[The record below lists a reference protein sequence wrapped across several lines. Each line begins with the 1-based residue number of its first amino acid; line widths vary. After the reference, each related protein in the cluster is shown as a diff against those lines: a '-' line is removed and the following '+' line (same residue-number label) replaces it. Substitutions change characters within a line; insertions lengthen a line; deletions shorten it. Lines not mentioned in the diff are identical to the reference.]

1 MKQNRKNKIRNGEH
15 LKHYITKIVSF
26 LLIFSL
32 LSSMGALPECGQ
44 LSEGLLSPVAASAAE
59 TEDSQ
64 THYTYTTYIDGGG
77 QKAEITG
84 YTGTEK
90 NLVIPEAVTNDETTL
105 PVGKIA
111 KEAFKENENI
121 TGLTI
126 PEGISIEIGQKAF
139 YGCPNLKTVSLPS
152 TVTWKLQNNNAPK
165 QMHEESIFENCTA
178 LTDVSLGD
186 GITVLPGL
194 IFKGCTSLTS
204 VRIPSKLE
212 SFENS
217 AFENCTSL
225 KTVEIPEGVQEI
237 GLNAFKGCS
246 SLTKVSIPSTVKT
259 WCISEH
265 IANLYQTQTE
275 NNAFRNCTSLEEVT
289 FAEGLTSVGQY
300 SFSGTAIKSVKVP
313 STVTELRYAFA
324 ECEYLEEVIL
334 SEGDL
339 KLIGRNAF
347 YNCKSLK
354 ALDIPSTVTEIG
366 EAAFGYCTSLKKL
379 ILPASVTKFTGNL
392 AFDIGCSSLESVY
405 ILADDIEIEKGIN
418 YSTCTNIYCM
428 EGSGAYTKYSS
439 HAQDS
444 VTALTTDSLTPALL
458 DITIEGY
465 QGIYDAASHPFA
477 TVTGVQENDK
487 ISYRMWTNNA
497 PAEETLEEMPN
508 ITEPGAYDMDIIL
521 TRLGV
526 TYTETVHASISKKTP
541 ILQLSAI
548 TVNEKDN
555 WNIKPKKYDGESD
568 IVYTYYQDSAL
579 KKKCSGKPTASGVYY
594 VKATAKESAH
604 YLAAES
610 NVVKLVILKTTS
622 NSPKITV
629 KKATIKKVT
638 SPSKKKM
645 EIRWK
650 KVSKASG
657 YIIWIGQN
665 KKFTKGK
672 KVYTIKSGKT
682 TKKIIKQLKRKKKYY
697 VKVKA
702 YRTVHGKKYSGAFSK
717 VKSVKIK

>member
-1 MKQNRKNKIRNGEH
+1 MEKNKKTGIGNGEH
-15 LKHYITKIVSF
+15 FKHYIRKIVSY

-32 LSSMGALPECGQ
+32 LSSMGALPEIGQ
-44 LSEGLLSPVAASAAE
+44 LSEGILSPVTASAA
-59 TEDSQ
+59 EDSQ
-64 THYTYTTYIDGGG
+64 THYTYTTYTEEGI
-77 QKAEITG
+77 QKAQITG

-90 NLVIPEAVTNDETTL
+90 NLVIPETVMDGDTSI

-111 KEAFKENENI
+111 KEAFLENENI

-126 PEGISIEIGQKAF
+126 SEGASIEIEQRAF
-139 YGCPNLKTVSLPS
+139 YGCPNLKTVSIPS
-152 TVTWKLQNNNAPK
+152 TVTWKLQSNNAPK
-165 QMHEESIFENCTA
+165 KMHDESIFENCTA

-217 AFENCTSL
+217 AFEGCTSL

-237 GLNAFKGCS
+237 GLNAFKGCT

-289 FAEGLTSVGQY
+289 FAEGMTNVGQY

-313 STVTELRYAFA
+313 STVTELRFAFA
-324 ECEYLEEVIL
+324 ECEYLEEIIL
-334 SEGDL
+334 QEGNL
-339 KLIGRNAF
+339 KLIGKNAF

-354 ALDIPSTVTEIG
+354 AIDIPSTVTEIG
-366 EAAFGYCTSLKKL
+366 ETAFGYCTSLEKL
-379 ILPASVTKFTGNL
+379 IIPASVTKFTGNL
-392 AFDIGCSSLESVY
+392 AFDTGCSSLKSVY
-405 ILADDIEIEKGIN
+405 FLADDIEVEKQLN

-428 EGSGAYTKYSS
+428 EGSGTYEKYSS
-439 HAQDS
+439 HTQNH
-444 VTALTTDSLTPALL
+444 VNALTKDSLTPTLL
-458 DITIEGY
+458 DITVESY
-465 QGIYDAASHPFA
+465 QGVYDATSHPLA
-477 TVTGVQENDK
+477 TVTGAQQNDK

-497 PAEETLEEMPN
+497 PAEETLGEMPN
-508 ITEPGAYDMDIIL
+508 ITEPGTYDMDIIL

-541 ILQLSAI
+541 VLQLSAI

-555 WNIKPKKYDGESD
+555 WNITPNKYDGEAD
-568 IVYTYYQDSAL
+568 IVYTYYQDQAL
-579 KKKCSGKPTASGVYY
+579 KNKCSRKPTAAGVYY

-604 YLAAES
+604 YIAAES
-610 NVVKLVILKTTS
+610 NVVKLVILKNTTS
-622 NSPKITV
+622 TITKIKV
-629 KKATIKKVT
+629 KKASIKKVK

-650 KVSKASG
+650 KVSNASG

-682 TKKIIKQLKRKKKYY
+682 TKKIIRKLKRKKKYY

-702 YRTVHGKKYSGAFSK
+702 YRTVNGKKYPGAFSK